1 MKTRTRRP
9 IEEQE
14 QDASAFLFEEEEEDL
29 LDLED
34 LTEEELEAMLFEEED
49 TSSKSP
55 FNLPTIAGL
64 SMILV
69 GVGYIFQQLGL
80 WNGLDFSLLA
90 GMLPWLAGIL
100 IILLGFG
107 VLSWSPERKKQ
118 RARMR
123 AEAAARKS
131 RSRRS
136 AKTRASAA
144 SASKRSTASTS
155 RAKVKATQVKRR
167 LQKSRNK
174 KISGVCAGLAEY
186 FGIDPT
192 LVRIAFVIGT
202 IASGGPFILAY
213 IILAIIMPN
222 PDKPPKLTPEERI
235 KIIRD
240 S

>member
-9 IEEQE
+9 IQEQE
-14 QDASAFLFEEEEEDL
+14 QEASEFLFEEQEEDL
-29 LDLED
+29 LDLEN
-34 LTEEELEAMLFEEED
+34 LTEEELEAMLFEEDD

-64 SMILV
+64 SLILV

-107 VLSWSPERKKQ
+107 VLTWSPERKKQ

-123 AEAAARKS
+123 AEAAARKA
-131 RSRRS
+131 RSRAS

>member
-1 MKTRTRRP
+1 
-9 IEEQE
+9 
-14 QDASAFLFEEEEEDL
+14 
-29 LDLED
+29 
-34 LTEEELEAMLFEEED
+34 
-49 TSSKSP
+49 
-55 FNLPTIAGL
+55 
-64 SMILV
+64 
-69 GVGYIFQQLGL
+69 
-80 WNGLDFSLLA
+80 
-90 GMLPWLAGIL
+90 MLPWLAGIL

-123 AEAAARKS
+123 AEAAARKADS
-131 RSRRS
+131 RKSTR
-136 AKTRASAA
+136 TRASQANTT
-144 SASKRSTASTS
+144 KRSTASSS
-155 RAKVKATQVKRR
+155 RARVKATQVKRR

-213 IILAIIMPN
+213 LILAIIMPN
-222 PDKPPKLTPEERI
+222 PDKPPKLTAEERI

>member
-9 IEEQE
+9 IQE
-14 QDASAFLFEEEEEDL
+14 SDQETSDFYFAEEEDDL
-29 LDLED
+29 LDIED
-34 LTEEELEAMLFEEED
+34 LSEEELEAMLFEEED

-55 FNLPTIAGL
+55 LNLPTIAGL
-64 SMILV
+64 SLILV

-107 VLSWSPERKKQ
+107 VLSWSPERKRQ

-123 AEAAARKS
+123 AEAAARKAAA
-131 RSRRS
+131 RKRTKDRS
-136 AKTRASAA
+136 ATTQSA
-144 SASKRSTASTS
+144 KRSTDGASRT
-155 RAKVKATQVKRR
+155 KVKATSVKRR

-213 IILAIIMPN
+213 IILAMIMPN
-222 PDKPPKLTPEERI
+222 PDKPPKMSAEERI
-235 KIIRD
+235 RIIRD